1 MLLQEGGPLPGPK
14 RVFFPNTQKWI
25 VQGDTRADKTRDFIV
40 KGCLGREQEGG
51 GTQEDCSA
59 MWLAVS
65 GIMVMGLVSRLFLA
79 SHFDSVS
86 FLVAHALLSQDGCQW
101 EGFWEVVRQ
110 VASPFDLFRTIPIGG
125 GLLVPCSLPGPPAIK
140 QLRQMV
146 TRVPGQVGWFQS
158 VCVP

>member
-1 MLLQEGGPLPGPK
+1 M
-14 RVFFPNTQKWI
+14 
-25 VQGDTRADKTRDFIV
+25 

-86 FLVAHALLSQDGCQW
+86 FLVAHELLSQDGCQ
-101 EGFWEVVRQ
+101 
-110 VASPFDLFRTIPIGG
+110 
-125 GLLVPCSLPGPPAIK
+125 
-140 QLRQMV
+140 
-146 TRVPGQVGWFQS
+146 
-158 VCVP
+158 

>member
-101 EGFWEVVRQ
+101 EGFWDMVGHVVF
-110 VASPFDLFRTIPIGG
+110 PFDLSWTLPVSG
-125 GLLVPCSLPGPPAIK
+125 GLFVPCTFPGSPVVKHSRKWLLWCLA
-140 QLRQMV
+140 
-146 TRVPGQVGWFQS
+146 RVGSFP
-158 VCVP
+158 